1 MSNVL
6 FIIILTAIDQI
17 SKMFICRINEVA
29 IVDYTVIKGFFHITY
44 TQNYGAA
51 FSILQG
57 KRYYFIIITFVVLAI
72 LIWYFYKEKPQK
84 TEKLSIIL
92 IISGAIGNLI
102 DRIING
108 FVIDFLDFNIFGY
121 DFPVFNIADCYIT
134 IGIGLLIIIELM
146 KGDKKE
152 NANN

>member
-1 MSNVL
+1 MNTVL
-6 FIIILTAIDQI
+6 LIIILTAVDQFSKILI
-17 SKMFICRINEVA
+17 SRINEVT
-29 IVDYTVIKGFFHITY
+29 IVDYTVISNFFHITY
-44 TQNYGAA
+44 TKNYGAA

-84 TEKLSIIL
+84 TERIAIIL

-108 FVIDFLDFNIFGY
+108 YVIDFLDFNIFGY

-146 KGDKKE
+146 RGDKKE
-152 NANN
+152 NANS